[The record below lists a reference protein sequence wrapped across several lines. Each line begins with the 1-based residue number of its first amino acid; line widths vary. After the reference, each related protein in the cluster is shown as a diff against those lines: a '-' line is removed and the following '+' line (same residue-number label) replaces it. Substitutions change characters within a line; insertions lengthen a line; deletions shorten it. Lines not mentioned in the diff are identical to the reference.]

1 METKKVFFSVS
12 SDWCFLAILGNLFV
26 FCCLAVPQSQAVVTV
41 DAATELPWTATGS
54 GTSDNVI
61 TIINTTPSTSS
72 SNRLLFDGPQRAWV
86 ITNNGEIY
94 HTTSTAIFYS
104 AITGNTYDITNNGKL
119 ISEDP
124 AGHGIL
130 FFNAGDTN
138 ITNHGTIQTFG
149 STNNVDTIHI
159 ETTGSRVAN
168 VNIVNDGI
176 IHVSF
181 SNAIEVYNTNNF
193 TIRNEGSGQIIAD
206 GLRLALYAPG
216 FITFSVFNGPNASIV
231 SPNNFAISPGF
242 TNGSTEGS
250 QQVLIENQG
259 IINAFGLYVA
269 QTYYNIYT
277 VENYTSIINSASG
290 VINTTTAGASIRSV
304 AYGAINDF
312 LFVNDGHFSTQGTGI
327 SFVDFPTTP
336 TIKEGIIGDF
346 IFRNSGD
353 FLAGLNGTGSA
364 IVLDTHGADA
374 SVTVENSGTLQG
386 ANAALSVNNADA
398 STPVTVTNAVGGS
411 IVGTDTTITSHAIS
425 IVNGDIDI
433 NNMGT
438 IAAAGGSGINIS
450 GTVNTVIDN
459 SGAISGA
466 DSGIHITN
474 TGTSPTVINS
484 SGPITGGSG
493 SGIYTESLPGQQV
506 TINLNNGSNVSA
518 SSGMAITDTAGDATV
533 NINSGSTL
541 SGETHLGNGSDT
553 LNINGGAN
561 ISAATILD
569 GGDDRTTG
577 DGYVDVINFN
587 GVNQSLQGSRIVNWE
602 LMNLNS
608 SLLTIT
614 DGTLAVGDGTTG
626 TGVFLNNGSTLDGS
640 NSLALDANLGIDR
653 SSTFEL
659 TGNGS
664 GDYSVSYNLT
674 NAGTLNMADGVVG
687 DHLSVGGDYVS
698 DGSVM
703 LVDVDFNPLTAD
715 YMTVDGKVSGN
726 GTIAIHDITTGY
738 SYSKGEILLIE
749 ETTDSNKA
757 DESFVL
763 APANRYNGASD
774 LGRFTSTPFIWRLKT
789 TGNDWVL
796 GYAFDAPQEKTPT
809 KTKNSTGGTATAT
822 TSTGK
827 HAVVS
832 EIPAYISLPS
842 FSYEMVNNELDTLH
856 MRLGELRHFR
866 PTVGSPDLLGLRQYD
881 PSIEFDESK
890 INGWARVT
898 YANFKFEPEKNFEMN
913 GEYGATN
920 LGFDKKIKLQDSAL
934 FTGIFGGISRG
945 RFSNDGRGSEFGSLY
960 EADTDIDAWS
970 LGLYAT
976 WFGSQGYYLDLVG
989 EYMGMDA
996 DIEAVD
1002 HYQTDGHMLGFSAEL
1017 GKSYEVRE
1025 NLVLE
1030 PQAQLKVADVAW
1042 DGFNDGWNDVSF
1054 ADHTYL
1060 TGRLG
1065 LRGEYTTHAGKD
1077 GQAEIKPWLYAGI
1090 QHEFTDAPDVTYVID
1105 FESHQYDTTA
1115 NIQAG
1120 ITAHLAKW
1128 MQLYVDAGLTSNFDD
1143 YYSMRLDCGLRLKW

>member
-159 ETTGSRVAN
+159 ETTRSRVAN

-364 IVLDTHGADA
+364 IVLDTQGADA

-466 DSGIHITN
+466 DSGIHI
-474 TGTSPTVINS
+474 
-484 SGPITGGSG
+484 
-493 SGIYTESLPGQQV
+493 
-506 TINLNNGSNVSA
+506 
-518 SSGMAITDTAGDATV
+518 
-533 NINSGSTL
+533 
-541 SGETHLGNGSDT
+541 
-553 LNINGGAN
+553 
-561 ISAATILD
+561 
-569 GGDDRTTG
+569 R
-577 DGYVDVINFN
+577 
-587 GVNQSLQGSRIVNWE
+587 
-602 LMNLNS
+602 
-608 SLLTIT
+608 
-614 DGTLAVGDGTTG
+614 
-626 TGVFLNNGSTLDGS
+626 
-640 NSLALDANLGIDR
+640 
-653 SSTFEL
+653 
-659 TGNGS
+659 
-664 GDYSVSYNLT
+664 
-674 NAGTLNMADGVVG
+674 
-687 DHLSVGGDYVS
+687 
-698 DGSVM
+698 
-703 LVDVDFNPLTAD
+703 
-715 YMTVDGKVSGN
+715 
-726 GTIAIHDITTGY
+726 
-738 SYSKGEILLIE
+738 
-749 ETTDSNKA
+749 
-757 DESFVL
+757 
-763 APANRYNGASD
+763 
-774 LGRFTSTPFIWRLKT
+774 
-789 TGNDWVL
+789 
-796 GYAFDAPQEKTPT
+796 
-809 KTKNSTGGTATAT
+809 
-822 TSTGK
+822 
-827 HAVVS
+827 
-832 EIPAYISLPS
+832 
-842 FSYEMVNNELDTLH
+842 
-856 MRLGELRHFR
+856 ELRKILFL
-866 PTVGSPDLLGLRQYD
+866 PFLR
-881 PSIEFDESK
+881 
-890 INGWARVT
+890 T
-898 YANFKFEPEKNFEMN
+898 
-913 GEYGATN
+913 
-920 LGFDKKIKLQDSAL
+920 
-934 FTGIFGGISRG
+934 
-945 RFSNDGRGSEFGSLY
+945 
-960 EADTDIDAWS
+960 
-970 LGLYAT
+970 
-976 WFGSQGYYLDLVG
+976 
-989 EYMGMDA
+989 
-996 DIEAVD
+996 
-1002 HYQTDGHMLGFSAEL
+1002 
-1017 GKSYEVRE
+1017 
-1025 NLVLE
+1025 
-1030 PQAQLKVADVAW
+1030 
-1042 DGFNDGWNDVSF
+1042 
-1054 ADHTYL
+1054 
-1060 TGRLG
+1060 
-1065 LRGEYTTHAGKD
+1065 
-1077 GQAEIKPWLYAGI
+1077 
-1090 QHEFTDAPDVTYVID
+1090 
-1105 FESHQYDTTA
+1105 
-1115 NIQAG
+1115 
-1120 ITAHLAKW
+1120 
-1128 MQLYVDAGLTSNFDD
+1128 
-1143 YYSMRLDCGLRLKW
+1143 

>member
-1 METKKVFFSVS
+1 MKKMSLPLYCKTCSRVVAVS
-12 SDWCFLAILGNLFV
+12 TLGSILAFCGTGQKAAWANCTNVGSTYTCSGVTTIGQGATGLNLQVTAISSFQSTVTGGIALGYTNSRNNFIFTQRSGSSITTIGNGVTPYPTGVVLVNGPLANNLTVTNESGATVTAAGVGIDAINNGRGNTRVSIGGTVTGVNFDGLYV
-26 FCCLAVPQSQAVVTV
+26 QNGSEAYDITV
-41 DAATELPWTATGS
+41 D
-54 GTSDNVI
+54 
-61 TIINTTPSTSS
+61 
-72 SNRLLFDGPQRAWV
+72 Q
-86 ITNNGEIY
+86 
-94 HTTSTAIFYS
+94 TSTASTISGGVNGVGIHVKNFGGGNTSITTRGMVVADGYD
-104 AITGNTYDITNNGKL
+104 AINVENSFGTAAPTDTLANDLTINQISGALISTNEEGIHAYNYGTGNT
-119 ISEDP
+119 
-124 AGHGIL
+124 
-130 FFNAGDTN
+130 
-138 ITNHGTIQTFG
+138 
-149 STNNVDTIHI
+149 
-159 ETTGSRVAN
+159 
-168 VNIVNDGI
+168 
-176 IHVSF
+176 
-181 SNAIEVYNTNNF
+181 
-193 TIRNEGSGQIIAD
+193 
-206 GLRLALYAPG
+206 
-216 FITFSVFNGPNASIV
+216 
-231 SPNNFAISPGF
+231 
-242 TNGSTEGS
+242 
-250 QQVLIENQG
+250 
-259 IINAFGLYVA
+259 
-269 QTYYNIYT
+269 
-277 VENYTSIINSASG
+277 
-290 VINTTTAGASIRSV
+290 VITTAGTVTGGV
-304 AYGAINDF
+304 AGIHAGNGLYANDLTINQT
-312 LFVNDGHFSTQGTGI
+312 GGTITGI
-327 SFVDFPTTP
+327 
-336 TIKEGIIGDF
+336 
-346 IFRNSGD
+346 
-353 FLAGLNGTGSA
+353 GTS
-364 IVLDTHGADA
+364 VHA
-374 SVTVENSGTLQG
+374 SPPAYL
-386 ANAALSVNNADA
+386 
-398 STPVTVTNAVGGS
+398 
-411 IVGTDTTITSHAIS
+411 
-425 IVNGDIDI
+425 
-433 NNMGT
+433 
-438 IAAAGGSGINIS
+438 GSGIYAENHGIGNTNINTAGDVTGQTLDGIYVLNTNAGNYTNDINVNQTA
-450 GTVNTVIDN
+450 GTVTGAQHGIYAENQTVG
-459 SGAISGA
+459 SV
-466 DSGIHITN
+466 T
-474 TGTSPTVINS
+474 INS
-484 SGPITGGSG
+484 SSTITGGSG
-493 SGIYTESLPGQQV
+493 SGIYTESLAGQQV
-506 TINLNNGSNVSA
+506 TISLNSGSNVSA
-518 SSGMAITDTAGDATV
+518 SSGMAITDTAGEATV
-533 NINSGSTL
+533 NVNSGSTL
-541 SGETHLGNGSDT
+541 SGEVHLGNGSDT

-587 GVNQSLQGSRIVNWE
+587 GVNQSLQGGRIVNWE

-796 GYAFDAPQEKTPT
+796 GYAFDAPQETTPT
-809 KTKNSTGGTATAT
+809 KTKNSAGGTATAT

-866 PTVGSPDLLGLRQYD
+866 PTVGSPDLLGLRSYD

-898 YANFKFEPEKNFEMN
+898 YANFKFEPDKNFEMN

-1025 NLVLE
+1025 DLVLE

-1128 MQLYVDAGLTSNFDD
+1128 MQLYGDAGLTSNFDD